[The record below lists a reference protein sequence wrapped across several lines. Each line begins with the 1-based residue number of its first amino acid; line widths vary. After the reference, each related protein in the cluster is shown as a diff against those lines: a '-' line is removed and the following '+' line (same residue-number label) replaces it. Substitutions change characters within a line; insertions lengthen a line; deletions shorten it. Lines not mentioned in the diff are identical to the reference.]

1 MPATR
6 LARLNVRRAA
16 RARRV
21 RRATAAIGLTLST
34 TILLVAMLGIPGA
47 LAREAEETLV
57 PDPGPVS
64 EPASIAGTAPV
75 DPLTGP
81 LTEPEPTAATGEVEK
96 ALEAD
101 QPPAPVP
108 TPVTVPEPDG
118 EQDGEREGDG
128 PGTCPR
134 LDQCERREIDR
145 PGSCR
150 SPP

>member
-6 LARLNVRRAA
+6 LARLNARRAA

-81 LTEPEPTAATGEVEK
+81 LTEPEPTAATGEAEK

-101 QPPAPVP
+101 QPSAPVP

-118 EQDGEREGDG
+118 ERTASGRVTGRAPAPAWTSASAG
-128 PGTCPR
+128 RST
-134 LDQCERREIDR
+134 R